1 MGIDR
6 LRFSTDG
13 NGITS
18 LVTFYGCPLKCHF
31 CLNPQCHRFVSDS
44 TYLRPED
51 VYNRVAIDE
60 LYYLASGGGI
70 TFGGGEPLLYSDFII
85 DVLTLGADKWNIT
98 IETSLNVLF
107 KQIGIL
113 LPYINKMIVDIKDL
127 NPQIYESY
135 TQTRNA
141 TVLQNLKLLANNG
154 DVNNMVIRIPLIEGY
169 NTNQDIEN
177 SRNLLV
183 HLGYSN
189 FDIFEYKTNYRYDGK
204 RKM

>member
-1 MGIDR
+1 
-6 LRFSTDG
+6 
-13 NGITS
+13 
-18 LVTFYGCPLKCHF
+18 
-31 CLNPQCHRFVSDS
+31 
-44 TYLRPED
+44 
-51 VYNRVAIDE
+51 
-60 LYYLASGGGI
+60 
-70 TFGGGEPLLYSDFII
+70 
-85 DVLTLGADKWNIT
+85 
-98 IETSLNVLF
+98 
-107 KQIGIL
+107 
-113 LPYINKMIVDIKDL
+113 MIVDIKDL

-177 SRNLLV
+177 SKNLLV